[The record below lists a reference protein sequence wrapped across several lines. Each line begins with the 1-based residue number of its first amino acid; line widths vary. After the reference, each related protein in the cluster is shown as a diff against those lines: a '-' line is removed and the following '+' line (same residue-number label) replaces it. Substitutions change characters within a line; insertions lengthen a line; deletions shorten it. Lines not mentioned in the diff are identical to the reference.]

1 MIMDKDR
8 FVAGLFLTIAWAVFW
23 LGVIGIVKTV
33 ADLRVKMAEQGYEM
47 VTVPGSNCLVWQ
59 KIK

>member
-1 MIMDKDR
+1 VLI
-8 FVAGLFLTIAWAVFW
+8 VVAWAIFW